1 MIKNP
6 SKIAINKQSNIL
18 EQIIDI
24 AILIPEFLFIL
35 LLFSLLPGFLFN
47 PILLIL
53 GLLLLLLLQRI
64 NHIGLDPLE
73 L

>member
-18 EQIIDI
+18 QEIIDI
-24 AILIPEFLFIL
+24 AILIPEFFLIL